1 MNLMEK
7 VQAAIARKETA
18 PAKVELAAGKVYKAR
33 LANNT
38 KLRKNS
44 YTGALEVQFS
54 VYVSGDSTADFNGG
68 FLSYNVE
75 VSNLDRQ
82 LVKKTGEAVFNRN
95 GEAVTVGDIAASRF
109 VSLGLN
115 SETIEAIISQSE
127 SYAST
132 VEALGDDAWKGVKIL
147 DGTDL
152 KEFTFRIKTAAFGK
166 NKTIGIAEVL

>member
-7 VQAAIARKETA
+7 VQAAIARKETSA
-18 PAKVELAAGKVYKAR
+18 PKVDLQANKTYKAR

-54 VYVSGDSTADFNGG
+54 VYISGDATSEFNGG
-68 FLSYNVE
+68 FLSYAVE
-75 VSNLDRQ
+75 VGNMDRQ
-82 LVKKTGEAVFNRN
+82 LTRKDGTPVTNRS
-95 GEAVTVGDIAASRF
+95 GEAVTVGDVAATRL
-109 VSLGLN
+109 VSLGLTP
-115 SETIEAIISQSE
+115 EVIEQIIAQSE

-147 DGTDL
+147 EGTDL
-152 KEFTFRIKTAAFGK
+152 SGFTFSVKTGAFGAK
-166 NKTIGIAEVL
+166 KSIGIAEIR